1 MTAAP
6 RPVLVWFRHDLR
18 LADNPALAAAAE
30 RGAPVIPVYIRE
42 EDPDDRWLPGAA
54 SRWWLHGSL
63 DRLGAALAK
72 LGSPLVL
79 RSGRPE
85 AVLAD
90 LAAATGAAEVHWNR
104 RHGPAAAAR
113 DRRVEEAL
121 VTRGVTAQTHNAAL
135 LAEPES
141 LHTKTGTPYKVFTP
155 FWRALLALP
164 EPPRPVRAPD
174 RLAAP
179 AKPVRSERLADWGLL
194 PGKPDW
200 AAGLREI
207 WEPGEDAARERLADL
222 LDGPI
227 TEYPTLRDRPD
238 TDGTSRLSPHLA
250 FGEIGP
256 RQVWHAARHAA
267 DAHPE
272 RAAGVEAFLR
282 ELGWREFNHHLLHHF
297 PVLPEDSLDQRFARF
312 PWRTGDAHLTAWKR
326 GLTGY
331 PIVDAGLRQL
341 WQTGWMHNRVRMIV
355 GSFLIKDLLLPWQTG
370 QAWFWDTLVDA
381 DLANN
386 AANWQWVAGC
396 GADASPFFRVFNPI
410 LQGAKFDPKGDYVR
424 RFVPELARLPA
435 KWIHKPWQSPDSVLK
450 DAGVRLGREYPHPV
464 VEHDDARDRALAA
477 FAMVRRKDGG
487 ESDP

>member
-1 MTAAP
+1 MTAPP
-6 RPVLVWFRHDLR
+6 RPVPRPIIVWFRHDLR

-30 RGAPVIPVYIRE
+30 SGSPVIPVRIRE

-63 DRLGAALAK
+63 ERLGGALAK

-90 LAAATGAAEVHWNR
+90 LAAETGAAAVHWNR
-104 RHGPAAAAR
+104 RYGPAAVAR

-121 VTRGVTAQTHNAAL
+121 AARGIDVQAHNAAL
-135 LAEPES
+135 LLEPEGIR
-141 LHTKTGTPYKVFTP
+141 TKGGTPFKVFTP
-155 FWRALLALP
+155 FWRALLTLP
-164 EPPRPVRAPD
+164 EPPHPTRAPD
-174 RLAAP
+174 RLTAP
-179 AKPVRSERLADWGLL
+179 PKPVRSERLADWGLR
-194 PGKPDW
+194 PTKPDW
-200 AAGLREI
+200 AGGLRET
-207 WEPGEDAARERLADL
+207 WEPGEDAARDRLADL
-222 LDGPI
+222 LDGAI

-256 RQVWHAARHAA
+256 RQVWHASRHVA

-272 RAAGVEAFLR
+272 RAAGIDAFLR

-297 PVLPEDSLDQRFARF
+297 PVLPEDPLDQRFARF
-312 PWRTGDAHLTAWKR
+312 PWQTGEATLTAWQR
-326 GLTGY
+326 GRTGY

-370 QAWFWDTLVDA
+370 QDWFWDTLVDA

-396 GADASPFFRVFNPI
+396 GADAAPFFRVFNPV
-410 LQGAKFDPKGDYVR
+410 LQGEKFDPQGDYVR

-435 KWIHKPWQSPDSVLK
+435 KWIHKPWQAPASVLA
-450 DAGVRLGREYPHPV
+450 DAGVRLGRDYPDPV
-464 VEHDDARDRALAA
+464 VEHDAARDRALAA
-477 FAMVRRKDGG
+477 FATVRRKDA
-487 ESDP
+487 